1 MKPTGIVD
9 NFGDLHL
16 CCPFCKETI
25 YFPLIGDE
33 RPTHCKKCGAKFE
46 WSKEKKSWSMKNND
60 TNNK

>member
-16 CCPFCKETI
+16 CCPSCKETI

-46 WSKEKKSWSMKNND
+46 WSEEKTVMEYEE
-60 TNNK
+60 

>member
-1 MKPTGIVD
+1 MGGCILMKPTGIVD

-16 CCPFCKETI
+16 CCPSCKETI

-46 WSKEKKSWSMKNND
+46 WSEEKTVMEYEE
-60 TNNK
+60 